1 MVQGAEYVCYVA
13 YSALAAN
20 FLYDNILFRQPPKLR
35 PNILAFFC
43 SKCVSNSILFQK
55 NKVLGSILPTVILFA
70 LVSGI
75 IYIVS
80 EMSQNKIQS
89 IEREKERA
97 KQGYVQGSNDY
108 KVINNKVY
116 HRDTLIVGADAKTF
130 EIVSWNWQRDKN
142 YYYFFGKKIQYIDR
156 KSFKDLNYHYGKDKF
171 NVYYDEKIIK
181 GADAKTFTHID
192 GTQDGKDTNSCYRW
206 GEKVDCKVLKVEE

>member
-1 MVQGAEYVCYVA
+1 LVVIA
-13 YSALAAN
+13 YL
-20 FLYDNILFRQPPKLR
+20 
-35 PNILAFFC
+35 
-43 SKCVSNSILFQK
+43 NSILFQK